1 MRLRNSELWR
11 RLMRP
16 ACCSAALLA
25 VLAGCERDRNEDE
38 PRETRGPR
46 FPLPWNRS
54 KDKKESI
61 TSQQK
66 PENTNRNSRTLS
78 VDEGE
83 ELPNPTEATR
93 PAPVVNSSRN
103 TQRQEP
109 RYSNNTPT
117 TNNHTGGSGDQAIF
131 ILAGLAQEH
140 DRFKQHLKDMDTK
153 YGEFLPVQQE
163 QAKQIKQL
171 TSISVPKLEQQMAA
185 QQVESAKMLQGHT
198 ALEQRVVALEEE
210 LRQLK
215 QHRTTPPLAASAP
228 EIESTPD
235 EPSHRLLPSPQVN
248 PKHSATA
255 QNDPKTP
262 KTPTPVTIPN
272 APAEVKKVS
281 RFSPQQQVI
290 RTKVRGIYERVISD
304 FPGTQQAFDALMSLG
319 AMAEEDTDW
328 PVAIKT
334 YEQAAT
340 EFPNRPESVNARF
353 HLGRVL
359 AASGNY
365 MQAREAFLIIPDW
378 NPNHPMATSALLQ
391 AGVALAKAGKLD
403 AGVRELRH
411 IEKTQPDST
420 FAQDAR
426 EQIVALLYD
435 GKRYDE
441 TLVCYPAVSDGAR
454 AGRKLELQLLKAQ
467 AERRAKK
474 FKEATA
480 TLDALFKTQA
490 TPEVRASAK
499 FEYADLMDEQSKT
512 LDAARAFSD
521 AAQEFPQN
529 ARTPEARMKAAQLF
543 LTNELPDTAA
553 EQMASLIKNL
563 ADRPVTEREQTEPE
577 AMFILAKSQ
586 QSSGQMDASR
596 KTLGDLR
603 RKYPAHPRSL
613 SADVEEARGM
623 AERGAVKDATA
634 LLRNLIRNHPDAPQ
648 TAQAMLLLAEL
659 QERNTDKL
667 QRANAYSDLLKQTA
681 GSDDANTLELRR
693 GLLLMELERSA
704 EASAVFTQIADSNKA
719 APDMRLIARYQ
730 SAVAFQQSG
739 QLDAA
744 VVAYTQFLEGST
756 IPLDP
761 APKNLSTLV
770 DDAKWKVEKLK
781 WLKELTAPAA
791 APQGKAPAAPKAP
804 VTPAQLP
811 VLTPPPRTQTM

>member
-1 MRLRNSELWR
+1 MRLRNSDLLR
-11 RLMRP
+11 RVMRP
-16 ACCSAALLA
+16 ACCSAALL
-25 VLAGCERDRNEDE
+25 LALTGCERGRNDEDARE
-38 PRETRGPR
+38 PRGPR
-46 FPLPWNRS
+46 FPLPWN
-54 KDKKESI
+54 KDKKEQPAG
-61 TSQQK
+61 T
-66 PENTNRNSRTLS
+66 NTVRYPKTLS

-83 ELPNPTEATR
+83 ELPSPPDATR
-93 PAPVVNSSRN
+93 NGPVAHAPSYAPRNDAHVSTGVSVMPNRN
-103 TQRQEP
+103 TG
-109 RYSNNTPT
+109 
-117 TNNHTGGSGDQAIF
+117 GGSGDQAIF

-140 DRFKQHLKDMDTK
+140 DRFKQQLKEMDTRQ
-153 YGEFLPVQQE
+153 GEFLPVQQE

-171 TSISVPKLEQQMAA
+171 TQVSVPKLEQQMAA
-185 QQVESAKMLQGHT
+185 QQVESAKTAQGHS

-215 QHRTTPPLAASAP
+215 QHRTTPPGAGAP

-235 EPSHRLLPSPQVN
+235 EPTTINVLPKPQVKK
-248 PKHSATA
+248 PLSTELADTKQPRTPATVSLP
-255 QNDPKTP
+255 DK
-262 KTPTPVTIPN
+262 PV
-272 APAEVKKVS
+272 EVKKVS
-281 RFSPQQQVI
+281 RFNPQQQII
-290 RTKVRGIYERVISD
+290 RTKVRGIYERVIAD

-319 AMAEEDTDW
+319 AMAEEDQEW
-328 PVAIKT
+328 PAAVKM

-365 MQAREAFLIIPDW
+365 MQARDAFLIIPDW

-426 EQIVALLYD
+426 EQIVNLLYD

-441 TLVCYPAVSDGAR
+441 TLACFPAVSDGAR
-454 AGRKLELQLLKAQ
+454 PGRKLELQLLKAQ

-474 FKEATA
+474 YKDSAA
-480 TLDALFKTQA
+480 TLDGLFKVQA
-490 TPEVRASAK
+490 TPEVRAAAK

-529 ARTPEARMKAAQLF
+529 PRMAEARLKASQLF
-543 LTNELPDTAA
+543 LANELPETST
-553 EQMASLIKNL
+553 EQMVSLLKAIS
-563 ADRPVTEREQTEPE
+563 DRPTAEKDQTEPE
-577 AMFILAKSQ
+577 ALFILAKSQ

-596 KTLGDLR
+596 KTLDDLR
-603 RKYPAHPRSL
+603 RKYPSHPRAL
-613 SADVEEARGM
+613 SVEVEEARGL

-659 QERNTDKL
+659 QERNPDKL
-667 QRANAYSDLLKQTA
+667 QRANAYGDLLKQTA

-704 EASAVFTQIADSNKA
+704 EASAVFTKIADSNKA
-719 APDMRLIARYQ
+719 TADLRLIARYQ
-730 SAVAFQQSG
+730 SAVAFQQGG

-744 VVAYTQFLEGST
+744 IVAYTQFLDGST
-756 IPLDP
+756 VPMDP
-761 APKNLSTLV
+761 APKNLPALI

-781 WLKELTAPAA
+781 WLKELTAPAVAPQAKSPATPKA
-791 APQGKAPAAPKAP
+791 APEK
-804 VTPAQLP
+804 LP
-811 VLTPPPRTQTM
+811 VLTPAARTQTM

>member
-1 MRLRNSELWR
+1 MQLRNSDLWR

-25 VLAGCERDRNEDE
+25 VLAGCEQRDRNDG
-38 PRETRGPR
+38 ETRGPR
-46 FPLPWNRS
+46 FPLPWNRE
-54 KDKKESI
+54 KKEPNYPQDRS
-61 TSQQK
+61 T
-66 PENTNRNSRTLS
+66 NTGRIPRTLS

-83 ELPNPTEATR
+83 ELPNPSDSNR
-93 PAPVVNSSRN
+93 SAPVANSSRN

-109 RYSNNTPT
+109 RNVAASNN
-117 TNNHTGGSGDQAIF
+117 NGGSGDQAIF

-140 DRFKQHLKDMDTK
+140 DRFKQQLKDMDARQ
-153 YGEFLPVQQE
+153 GEFLPVQQE
-163 QAKQIKQL
+163 QGKQIKQL
-171 TSISVPKLEQQMAA
+171 TTVVVPKLEQQMAA
-185 QQVESAKMLQGHT
+185 QQVESAKLLQGHS
-198 ALEQRVVALEEE
+198 AMEQRVAALEEE
-210 LRQLK
+210 LRKLK
-215 QHRTTPPLAASAP
+215 EQKTTPPPSAAAP
-228 EIESTPD
+228 EIEATPD
-235 EPSHRLLPSPQVN
+235 EPAHQLPKPQVT
-248 PKHSATA
+248 PKNSAVA

-262 KTPTPVTIPN
+262 KAPTPVAIPN

-290 RTKVRGIYERVISD
+290 RAKVRGIYERVISD
-304 FPGTQQAFDALMSLG
+304 FPGTQQAFDALISLG
-319 AMAEEDTDW
+319 AMAEEDTEW
-328 PVAIKT
+328 PVAIKM

-340 EFPNRPESVNARF
+340 EFTNRPESVNARF

-365 MQAREAFLIIPDW
+365 MQAREAFLIIPDT
-378 NPNHPMATSALLQ
+378 NPNHPMATSAQLQ
-391 AGVALAKAGKLD
+391 AGVALAKAGKLSD
-403 AGVRELRH
+403 GVRELRS
-411 IEKTQPDST
+411 IEKTNPGST

-426 EQIVALLYD
+426 EQCVELLYN

-441 TLVCYPAVSDGAR
+441 ALAGFPAVIDGAR
-454 AGRKLELQLLKAQ
+454 PSRKLELQLLKAQ

-480 TLDALFKTQA
+480 TLDSLFKAQI

-543 LTNELPDTAA
+543 LSNELPDTAA
-553 EQMASLIKNL
+553 EQMNSLIKNL
-563 ADRPVTEREQTEPE
+563 ATRTSEEKEQTEPE
-577 AMFILAKSQ
+577 AMFILARAQ
-586 QSSGQMDASR
+586 QSAGQADASR

-603 RKYPAHPRSL
+603 RAYPNHPRSL
-613 SADVEEARGM
+613 SVEVEEARGM

-719 APDMRLIARYQ
+719 APDIRLISRYQ

-744 VVAYTQFLEGST
+744 IVAYNQFLDGST
-756 IPLDP
+756 TPIDP
-761 APKNLSTLV
+761 APKNLPALV

-781 WLKELTAPAA
+781 WLKDLTAPAV
-791 APQGKAPAAPKAP
+791 APQGKAAPKAP
-804 VTPAQLP
+804 AAPVAPAQLP
-811 VLTPPPRTQTM
+811 ILTPPPRTQTM